1 VAAITTKTTG
11 TVRAATQ
18 KSTPSSTLS
27 ITTTHQASRKGELLM
42 QAYQSYERG
51 DMAAARV
58 AYDKVLMIDGENRDG
73 LLGRAAIHVQ
83 DNEYQQAIDK
93 YQQLL
98 EQNPKDTLA
107 MASLISV
114 ANIDPK
120 TGESRLKSLL
130 REQPDSAYLH
140 FALGNMYGGQQ
151 RWNEAQNEYFKAL
164 SYGVGDP
171 NYAYN
176 LAVSLDHMGQKA
188 SAVKY
193 YQKAL
198 NNSTTGLITFDP
210 KLVSERME
218 VLSR

>member
-1 VAAITTKTTG
+1 
-11 TVRAATQ
+11 
-18 KSTPSSTLS
+18 
-27 ITTTHQASRKGELLM
+27 M